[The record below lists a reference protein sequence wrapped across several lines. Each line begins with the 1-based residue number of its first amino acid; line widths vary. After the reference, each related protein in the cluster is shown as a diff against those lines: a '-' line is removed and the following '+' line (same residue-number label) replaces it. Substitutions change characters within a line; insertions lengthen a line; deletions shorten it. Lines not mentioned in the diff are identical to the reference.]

1 MLRNAAGW
9 FYIENVLRLP
19 CFAQISHSFSSY
31 LLGQALFE
39 LGSIKILVFVELP
52 TSLLH
57 FQDYPFSRGW
67 ILSLGLNCPPSHVP
81 LQHSFPG
88 FLTP

>member
-1 MLRNAAGW
+1 MMRTTATVLGGLGAEKCSRW

-52 TSLLH
+52 TSLCT
-57 FQDYPFSRGW
+57 SRTIPLAEDGS
-67 ILSLGLNCPPSHVP
+67 SLWV
-81 LQHSFPG
+81 
-88 FLTP
+88 